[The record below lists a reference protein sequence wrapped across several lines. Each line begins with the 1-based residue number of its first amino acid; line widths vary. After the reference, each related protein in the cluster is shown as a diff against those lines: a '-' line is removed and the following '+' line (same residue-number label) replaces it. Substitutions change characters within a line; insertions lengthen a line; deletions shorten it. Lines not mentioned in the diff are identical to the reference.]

1 MATTTTNQAL
11 QDDAPVM
18 AIKLP
23 PLAREQ
29 LPADLSAYFAKC
41 EEKLG
46 FVPNVLLAHSFD
58 AAKLRGFMDS
68 YNALML
74 GESPLTKLQ
83 REMIAVVVSSR
94 NRCVYCLVSHGEA
107 VRALSGKPI
116 LGEELVMNYRVAAL
130 AQAERAMLDFAVKLT
145 DTPEAVEESDR
156 ETLRRAGFSEAA
168 IWDIVAVTAFFN
180 MSNRM
185 AIGAEMQAN
194 PQYHARSR

>member
-1 MATTTTNQAL
+1 MANQQA
-11 QDDAPVM
+11 QHKKAAM
-18 AIKLP
+18 AIDLP
-23 PLAREQ
+23 PLARQ
-29 LPADLSAYFAKC
+29 NLPTDLQAYFTKC

-46 FVPNVLLAHSFD
+46 FVPNVLLAYSFD
-58 AAKLRGFMDS
+58 VAKLRGFMDT

-74 GESPLTKLQ
+74 GDSPLTKLQ

-107 VRALSGKPI
+107 VRALSGNPV
-116 LGEELVMNYRVAAL
+116 LGEELVMNYRSATL
-130 AQAERAMLDFAVKLT
+130 PPAERAMLDFAVKLT

-156 ETLRRAGFSEAA
+156 EALRRAGFAEAA

-194 PQYHARSR
+194 LQYHARSR

>member
-1 MATTTTNQAL
+1 MANQQVQHEKA
-11 QDDAPVM
+11 AM
-18 AIKLP
+18 AINLAPLSREEMP
-23 PLAREQ
+23 P
-29 LPADLSAYFAKC
+29 DLQAYFTKC

-58 AAKLRGFMDS
+58 VAKLRGFMDT

-74 GESPLTKLQ
+74 GDSPLTKLQ

-107 VRALSGKPI
+107 VRALSGNPV
-116 LGEELVMNYRVAAL
+116 LGEELAMNYRSVTL
-130 AQAERAMLDFAVKLT
+130 SPAERGMLDFAVKLT

-156 ETLRRAGFSEAA
+156 EALRRAGFAESA

-194 PQYHARSR
+194 LQYHARSR